1 MIDQALQLRSQY
13 IEQIAQQ
20 AGELAMDY
28 FKQWSSLNI
37 EQKKSPQDLVS
48 EADRDV
54 ETFIRG
60 RIIEKFP
67 ADNILGEEQEDVNND
82 GDYTWI
88 IDPIDGTY
96 AFLHG
101 IPLWCVSVA
110 VLYRGQPHLGV
121 IVDPN
126 HNEVYTAVK
135 NGGAF
140 CNGQPVTAI
149 KNANLHSGSVAF
161 GIDKGE
167 RAKIAQEFIHHSIEH
182 KIHIART
189 YTCALNMA
197 WVASGRIMA
206 AFYPFVSSWDF
217 CAGLVLVEEAG
228 GRHNHPLKNDGLHK
242 GGALLAAADN
252 VYEKLA
258 EICQIKYLDSLKD

>member
-1 MIDQALQLRSQY
+1 MIDQTLQLRAQY

-20 AGELAMDY
+20 AGDLAMRY
-28 FKQWSSLNI
+28 FKQWSTLNI

-48 EADRDV
+48 EADRAV
-54 ETFIRG
+54 EAFIRSQIL
-60 RIIEKFP
+60 REFP
-67 ADNILGEEQEDVNND
+67 KDNILGEEQDDVVN
-82 GDYTWI
+82 GGEYTWI

-110 VLYRGQPHLGV
+110 VLYKGQPYLGV

-126 HNEVYTAVK
+126 HHEVYSAVK

-140 CNGQPVTAI
+140 CNGQPITAI
-149 KNANLHSGSVAF
+149 KNANLQSGSVAF
-161 GIDKGE
+161 GIDKGV
-167 RAKIAQEFIHHSIEH
+167 RAQIAEQFIHRSIEH
-182 KIHIART
+182 QIHIART

-206 AFYPFVSSWDF
+206 AFYPYVSSWDY
-217 CAGLVLVEEAG
+217 CAGLILVEEAG
-228 GRHNHPLKNDGLHK
+228 GWHNDPLKDDGLHK
-242 GGALLAAADN
+242 GGALLATAKDVYDN
-252 VYEKLA
+252 LA
-258 EICQIKYLDSLKD
+258 EICQIEFLDNLEK